1 MIVYT
6 PIDIPLRVPDHAVLV
21 DYIKNNH
28 MTNLQDTY
36 GYTSLLAA
44 IASRTPV
51 NDWRDATD
59 VFSNNSYEQIINP
72 VLYFPPFVTSLF
84 PELIKLLYELPY
96 KQILGAGISLHTN
109 YLAPHD
115 DDVDPNFPTS
125 PERYNVL
132 LSPHYGQDS
141 FFICKEKTG
150 HRDYPTI
157 LKDYPV
163 YAFNNKDIYHGADT
177 VLDQRVIMIC
187 SGIIDED
194 KHQALISRSAD
205 KFKEHVIRFNK

>member
-6 PIDIPLRVPDHAVLV
+6 PVDIPLCVPDHALLV
-21 DYIKNNH
+21 DYIKDNY

-51 NDWRDATD
+51 NNWRDAND
-59 VFSNNSYEQIINP
+59 VFSNNSYEQISDP
-72 VLYFPPFVTSLF
+72 VLYFPPTVTSIF
-84 PELIKLLYELPY
+84 SELIKLLYELPY
-96 KQILGAGISLHTN
+96 KQILGAALSLHTN

-115 DDVDPNFPTS
+115 DDADPSFPSS

-132 LSPHYGQDS
+132 LSPHYDQDS
-141 FFICKEKTG
+141 FFICKEVDG
-150 HRDYPTI
+150 PRNYPTI

-163 YAFNNKDIYHGADT
+163 YAFNNKDIYHGADQ

-187 SGIIDED
+187 SGIIDE
-194 KHQALISRSAD
+194 KRHQELISRSVE
-205 KFKEHVIRFNK
+205 KFKEYVIQY

>member
-6 PIDIPLRVPDHAVLV
+6 PIDIPVRVPDHALLV

-28 MTNLQDTY
+28 MTNLQDAY

-44 IASRTPV
+44 IASRAPV
-51 NDWRDATD
+51 NNWRDAND
-59 VFSNNSYEQIINP
+59 VFSNSSYTETTDA
-72 VLYFPPFVTSLF
+72 VLYFPPLVTSLF
-84 PELIKLLYELPY
+84 PELIELLYKLPY
-96 KQILGAGISLHTN
+96 KQILGAGINLHTN
-109 YLAPHD
+109 YLLPHND
-115 DDVDPNFPTS
+115 EVDPNLPSS

-132 LSPHYGQDS
+132 LSPHYDQDS

-163 YAFNNKDIYHGADT
+163 YAFNNKDIYHGADP
-177 VLDQRVIMIC
+177 VLNQRVIMIC
-187 SGIIDED
+187 SGIIDEE
-194 KHQALISRSAD
+194 KHQKLINQSVE
-205 KFKEHVIRFNK
+205 KFKEYVIQYKD